1 MLQNLRHS
9 TRLFITGGDWA
20 NRLPKADRHNLYW
33 YWFDGLFA
41 AASDTIPIN
50 YLTLYLL
57 ALGAT
62 GAQVGL
68 FSSLSSLAA
77 AVCLLPGAFIVEKY
91 GRRKDFTVLFGG
103 LLARILLLSM
113 ALAPFPASGQLLIW
127 VVITFGILRSAAGN
141 LAFPAWM
148 SLTGDIVP
156 MEGRGRYF
164 GSRNFVMV
172 IAGIVMTYL
181 IGEFITR
188 VGSPQGYQLA
198 LGLSFVTGL
207 LSTYFFWRI
216 QDSSAENPVHSE
228 MRLSLADIWQDFRA
242 SPLFLQFCIATAVWN
257 FSLNIAGPFF
267 NVYMAQNLSFTAA
280 MIGITAV
287 ATNATKVLTQ
297 RKLGELADRWGAGR
311 LQMVSMFLIP
321 TLPIMWIFASQLWH
335 VVFVNAVGGI
345 FWGAFE
351 LASFNF
357 LLVFMPQDRRARYS
371 AIFQV
376 VATVAMAGG
385 AALGSALVSSPWGY
399 TAVFSASAAGRII
412 AAFMFL
418 GLMRKMPAPYPATA

>member
-1 MLQNLRHS
+1 
-9 TRLFITGGDWA
+9 
-20 NRLPKADRHNLYW
+20 
-33 YWFDGLFA
+33 
-41 AASDTIPIN
+41 
-50 YLTLYLL
+50 
-57 ALGAT
+57 
-62 GAQVGL
+62 
-68 FSSLSSLAA
+68 
-77 AVCLLPGAFIVEKY
+77 
-91 GRRKDFTVLFGG
+91 
-103 LLARILLLSM
+103 
-113 ALAPFPASGQLLIW
+113 
-127 VVITFGILRSAAGN
+127 
-141 LAFPAWM
+141 
-148 SLTGDIVP
+148 
-156 MEGRGRYF
+156 
-164 GSRNFVMV
+164 
-172 IAGIVMTYL
+172 
-181 IGEFITR
+181 
-188 VGSPQGYQLA
+188 
-198 LGLSFVTGL
+198 
-207 LSTYFFWRI
+207 
-216 QDSSAENPVHSE
+216 
-228 MRLSLADIWQDFRA
+228 LADIWQDFRA